1 MKAPTRF
8 NAWLSRV
15 PCSPNT
21 PRTRNFVIRPF
32 LDKEDDSVPSL
43 SFDAAADFYDAT
55 RGYPLEVTK
64 QIVQVIDEAAHATPR
79 TPYLEVGVGT
89 GRIGLPLASL
99 GRTYT
104 GVDISE
110 KMLSQLVTKLL
121 ASNWQEQSTGEQ
133 TWGSLADEDA
143 TRSVICQ
150 RFTHDSPSASM
161 RLLVSDITTL
171 PFLDN
176 SFEAVVAVHI
186 FHLVD
191 GWQQALSEVVRVLR
205 PGGRLLQCW
214 DSYEKNSAYTA
225 INRKWQELV
234 TQAGGNTSRPGAHN
248 QGVINWLQDHGYQ
261 SEERSATTWQQHS
274 APSTIIDSIAQRHW
288 SSSWNIPDDIFN
300 PSIER
305 LRAWAQEQYGSHF
318 TVEQPQE
325 RRFFITITT
334 IV

>member
-1 MKAPTRF
+1 MT
-8 NAWLSRV
+8 
-15 PCSPNT
+15 
-21 PRTRNFVIRPF
+21 
-32 LDKEDDSVPSL
+32 VPSL
-43 SFDAAADFYDAT
+43 SFDSAADFYDAT
-55 RGYPLEVTK
+55 RGYPLEVAK
-64 QIVQVIDEAAHATPR
+64 KIVQAIDKVAHATPR
-79 TPYLEVGVGT
+79 TPYLEVGIGT
-89 GRIGLPLASL
+89 GRIALPLAAL

-121 ASNWQEQSTGEQ
+121 ASGWQEQPSGEQ

-143 TRSVICQ
+143 ARAVSCQ
-150 RFTHDSPSASM
+150 RFTHQDPAASM
-161 RLLVSDITTL
+161 RLVVSDITAL
-171 PFLDN
+171 PFLDH

-191 GWQQALSEVVRVLR
+191 GWQQALAEVVRVLR

-214 DSYEKNSAYTA
+214 DSYEKSSAHAT
-225 INRKWQELV
+225 INRKWQELI
-234 TQAGGNTSRPGAHN
+234 TQAGGDTKRPGVHN
-248 QGVINWLQDHGYQ
+248 QGVIIWLKDHGYQ
-261 SEERSATTWQQHS
+261 TEEQPATTWRQS
-274 APSTIIDSIAQRHW
+274 ASPATIIDSIGQRHW

-300 PSIER
+300 SSIKS
-305 LRAWAQEQYGSHF
+305 LRTWAQEHYASNF